1 MKVAIVGAG
10 LGGLLTGASLVRDNH
25 EVDIFERLPIYGGRF
40 TNIDCKG
47 FKLSTGALHM
57 VPHGPGGPLAK
68 LLRDVGA
75 DVEIVRCNPMAVIRV
90 PASRKD
96 DNYYKGYKDIPFN
109 NFGTQFSLWNRIKLF
124 FLLATTKRN
133 PPTGVTFEEW
143 INRNLNESNARKIA
157 DSFCGWAL
165 SLRSKD
171 VPVEE
176 AFSIVR
182 NLYQYGGT
190 GVPIGGCKGISDALA
205 DVIRENGGKL
215 HLKSEVEEILV
226 ENGTATGVIVD
237 GKEYLADLV
246 ISDIGHLQTSQLCKN
261 SDLNEDYVK
270 NVKDIKSSAG
280 VKICLGANEPLI
292 GHSGVLLTPFC
303 RRVNG
308 INEVTNID
316 PGLAPPGKHLVMAH
330 QCVSWDRL
338 GNLEEEI
345 NMGLKDLEEL
355 FAGKDYEVLLVQS
368 YHNGWP
374 VNRAASGSDPGNK
387 TPVENLFVVG
397 DGAKEEGGIEIEG
410 IALGV
415 MNTLKLL
422 Q

>member
-1 MKVAIVGAG
+1 MKVAIIGAG
-10 LGGLLTGASLVRDNH
+10 LGGLLTGASLAKDGH
-25 EVDIFERLPIYGGRF
+25 EVDIFERLPIHGGRF

-57 VPHGPGGPLAK
+57 VPHGPGGPLAS
-68 LLRDVGA
+68 LLKDIGA
-75 DVEIVRCNPMAVIRV
+75 DVEIIRCKPMAVIRV
-90 PASRKD
+90 PITRKEND
-96 DNYYKGYKDIPFN
+96 YNNGYKDINFN
-109 NFGTQFSLWNRIKLF
+109 QFGTQFSLWHRIKLF
-124 FLLATTKRN
+124 FLLASTKKN
-133 PPTGVTFEEW
+133 PPTGVSFEEW
-143 INRNLNESNARKIA
+143 IDRNLNENSARKIA

-176 AFSIVR
+176 AFSIVK
-182 NLYQYGGT
+182 NLYKYGGT
-190 GVPIGGCKGISDALA
+190 GVPIGGCKGISDALV
-205 DVIRENGGKL
+205 DVIKENGGNI

-226 ENGTATGVIVD
+226 KD
-237 GKEYLADLV
+237 GSTSGIIADGEEYTADLV
-246 ISDIGHLQTSQLCKN
+246 ISDIGHPQTADLCKN
-261 SDLNEDYVK
+261 SDLDAEYVK
-270 NVKDIKSSAG
+270 NTEDIKSSAG
-280 VKICLGANEPLI
+280 IKICLGANEPLI
-292 GHSGVLLTPFC
+292 GHSGALLTPFC

-316 PGLAPPGKHLVMAH
+316 PELAPPGKHLVMAH
-330 QCVSWDRL
+330 QCVTWDRL
-338 GNLEEEI
+338 DNLEEEI
-345 NMGLKDLEEL
+345 DMGLKDLEEL

-374 VNRAASGSDPGNK
+374 VNRSASGSDPGNK
-387 TPVENLFVVG
+387 TPVSNLYVVG
-397 DGAKEEGGIEIEG
+397 DGAKGEGGIEIEG

>member
-1 MKVAIVGAG
+1 MKVAIIGGG
-10 LGGLLTGASLVRDNH
+10 LGGLLTGASLAKEGHV
-25 EVDIFERLPIYGGRF
+25 VDIFERLPVYGGRF

-57 VPHGPGGPLAK
+57 VPHGPSGPLAN

-75 DVEIVRCNPMAVIRV
+75 DVEIVRCKPMAVIRV
-90 PASRKD
+90 PENRKGN
-96 DNYYKGYKDIPFN
+96 NYYNGYKDIHFN
-109 NFGTQFSLWNRIKLF
+109 QFGTQFSLWHRLKLF
-124 FLLATTKRN
+124 FLLTLTKRN
-133 PPTGVTFEEW
+133 PPTGCSFEKW
-143 INRNLNESNARKIA
+143 INSNLNENSARKIA

-176 AFSIVR
+176 AFSIVK
-182 NLYQYGGT
+182 NLYRYGGT

-205 DVIRENGGKL
+205 DVISKHGGNI
-215 HLKSEVEEILV
+215 HLRSEVEEILV
-226 ENGTATGVIVD
+226 EDGTASGIIVD
-237 GKEYLADLV
+237 GEEYPADIV
-246 ISDIGHLQTSQLCKN
+246 ISDIGHIQTAELCKKGEL
-261 SDLNEDYVK
+261 DGEYIRRTGE
-270 NVKDIKSSAG
+270 IKSSAG

-308 INEVTNID
+308 INEVTHID
-316 PGLAPPGKHLVMAH
+316 PELAPPGKHLVMAH
-330 QCVSWDRL
+330 QCVTWDRL
-338 GNLEEEI
+338 DNLEEEI
-345 NMGLKDLEEL
+345 EMGLQDLKEL
-355 FAGKDYEVLLVQS
+355 FPGKDYEVLLVQS

-387 TPVENLFVVG
+387 TPLSNLYVVG
-397 DGAKEEGGIEIEG
+397 DGAKGEGGIEIEG